1 MNIKPNGILK
11 HLNQI
16 HQLLRWNKP
25 SGRLILLVPAG
36 WSLWLTPQAPPEGSL
51 IVLIV
56 IGGVLVSGAG
66 CIANDMW
73 DINFDR
79 NVERTKDR
87 PLATNQIS
95 KKTAF
100 GLIILFLF
108 LSILIVF
115 LLPIGS
121 RNACLILSFLALPC
135 ILIYPSAKRWFK
147 YPQLLLS
154 ICWGFSVLIPW
165 AASEGYLSNNFSLW
179 GCWLAT
185 LFWTFGFDTVYAMA
199 DKEDD
204 QKLGLNSSAISLG
217 NKSLEIV
224 SCCYAM
230 TSILIAVSAINSNI
244 GLLFWFIWILVT
256 LSMQREVMLLKPGIN
271 KQSMYSKHF
280 KKQVLL
286 GSLLLLGLIIGTSI

>member
-100 GLIILFLF
+100 GLIIPKVR
-108 LSILIVF
+108 SI
-115 LLPIGS
+115 
-121 RNACLILSFLALPC
+121 
-135 ILIYPSAKRWFK
+135 
-147 YPQLLLS
+147 
-154 ICWGFSVLIPW
+154 
-165 AASEGYLSNNFSLW
+165 
-179 GCWLAT
+179 
-185 LFWTFGFDTVYAMA
+185 
-199 DKEDD
+199 
-204 QKLGLNSSAISLG
+204 AISYLQQ
-217 NKSLEIV
+217 I
-224 SCCYAM
+224 
-230 TSILIAVSAINSNI
+230 
-244 GLLFWFIWILVT
+244 F
-256 LSMQREVMLLKPGIN
+256 
-271 KQSMYSKHF
+271 
-280 KKQVLL
+280 
-286 GSLLLLGLIIGTSI
+286 